1 MLAVVK
7 KLRTSKPIFT
17 VRGTIPNWMI
27 SRLKKEYK
35 TGLIIKEDDTK
46 NVETNTRVDIF
57 ETAWFSDIDS
67 KTTPGENMKMYRENS
82 GLTQAALGDKLG
94 SIPRQ
99 NVSMMESGKRG
110 ISKET
115 AKKLSQLFNVPVSR
129 FI

>member
-7 KLRTSKPIFT
+7 KPRTNKPIFT
-17 VRGTIPNWMI
+17 VRGNIPGWMI

-35 TGLIIKEDDTK
+35 SGLIIKEDDNN
-46 NVETNTRVDIF
+46 NVEDNNLVDIF
-57 ETAWFSDIDS
+57 ESEWFTDVDS
-67 KTTPGENMKMYRENS
+67 KTSPGENMKMYRENL
-82 GLTQAALGDKLG
+82 GLSQAALGEKLG
-94 SIPRQ
+94 NVPRQ

-115 AKKLSQLFNVPVSR
+115 AKKLSRLFKVPVSR